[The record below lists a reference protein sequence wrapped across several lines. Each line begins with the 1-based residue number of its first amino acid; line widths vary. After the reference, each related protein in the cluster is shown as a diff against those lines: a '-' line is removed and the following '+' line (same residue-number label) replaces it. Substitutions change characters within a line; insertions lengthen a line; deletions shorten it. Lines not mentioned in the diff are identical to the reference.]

1 MKAYC
6 HFLKLLRDQWIE
18 DWSFLIC
25 TVFVQLLLKLW
36 IRSLTVVEV
45 DVYRTIVRAY
55 RVLFINFCNYFPS
68 SFLLVHFNISFD
80 RCSCTES
87 LEIFYSYMSL
97 VHCTMW
103 QGHNN
108 EKNIFPFPPKAKIE
122 TIQEISIMGIK
133 TCCYSL
139 NGKKKI
145 VVKQNSST
153 ELPVKCYLITKN
165 LIHLAKNR
173 VCFRTKR
180 RGIKKGRITVQ
191 RTPGDFWYLIRRNG
205 APSRNRKSFVN
216 HRRFITALAEE
227 KRFISRD
234 TSARWEIISSR
245 PNNIL
250 AAKLAA
256 FEFQLE
262 HSRYAETPPWKGIV
276 TFLFSLSSSV
286 SLSLFLSSPPFS
298 FLWSRHPSLR
308 ATWLPLENVLQF

>member
-1 MKAYC
+1 M
-6 HFLKLLRDQWIE
+6 LLFFKW
-18 DWSFLIC
+18 
-25 TVFVQLLLKLW
+25 
-36 IRSLTVVEV
+36 
-45 DVYRTIVRAY
+45 
-55 RVLFINFCNYFPS
+55 
-68 SFLLVHFNISFD
+68 
-80 RCSCTES
+80 
-87 LEIFYSYMSL
+87 
-97 VHCTMW
+97 
-103 QGHNN
+103 
-108 EKNIFPFPPKAKIE
+108 
-122 TIQEISIMGIK
+122 
-133 TCCYSL
+133 
-139 NGKKKI
+139 KKKI
-145 VVKQNSST
+145 VVKQNSSA
-153 ELPVKCYLITKN
+153 ELPVKYYLITKN

-286 SLSLFLSSPPFS
+286 SLSLSPP
-298 FLWSRHPSLR
+298 SL
-308 ATWLPLENVLQF
+308 

>member
-36 IRSLTVVEV
+36 IRSLTVAEV
-45 DVYRTIVRAY
+45 DVYRIIVRAY

-87 LEIFYSYMSL
+87 LEMFYSYMSL

-108 EKNIFPFPPKAKIE
+108 EKNIFPFSPKAKIE

-139 NGKKKI
+139 NGKKKDSSQT
-145 VVKQNSST
+145 KQFN
-153 ELPVKCYLITKN
+153 
-165 LIHLAKNR
+165 
-173 VCFRTKR
+173 
-180 RGIKKGRITVQ
+180 RITCKM
-191 RTPGDFWYLIRRNG
+191 LLN
-205 APSRNRKSFVN
+205 N
-216 HRRFITALAEE
+216 E
-227 KRFISRD
+227 KF
-234 TSARWEIISSR
+234 
-245 PNNIL
+245 N
-250 AAKLAA
+250 
-256 FEFQLE
+256 
-262 HSRYAETPPWKGIV
+262 
-276 TFLFSLSSSV
+276 
-286 SLSLFLSSPPFS
+286 PFS
-298 FLWSRHPSLR
+298 KK
-308 ATWLPLENVLQF
+308 